1 MSNLNGDGISDVKS
15 KACDILLDHRL
26 TQKAKDPK
34 KSEAILNR
42 LHVGAVQKRDNVD
55 RPSQIPQT
63 VLDGVK
69 KTGPTVKELQEEYG
83 GAGVF
88 YVPTE
93 EHFMLENDEWK
104 YDKFPEF
111 FNGKNVLDFYDPDIE
126 KKIIALEKEED
137 ELLKIEAGEDALMAK
152 QNEDSENSDDVDFD
166 MLKDSLKTVR
176 AKKAILKHRH
186 KMKAKLRAKPK
197 NLKLSEVAE
206 SMEAKGFDVSKE
218 TLRSRSKS
226 RKTLMDLDAA
236 QEKLAK

>member
-1 MSNLNGDGISDVKS
+1 
-15 KACDILLDHRL
+15 
-26 TQKAKDPK
+26 
-34 KSEAILNR
+34 
-42 LHVGAVQKRDNVD
+42 
-55 RPSQIPQT
+55 
-63 VLDGVK
+63 
-69 KTGPTVKELQEEYG
+69 
-83 GAGVF
+83 
-88 YVPTE
+88 
-93 EHFMLENDEWK
+93 
-104 YDKFPEF
+104 
-111 FNGKNVLDFYDPDIE
+111 
-126 KKIIALEKEED
+126 
-137 ELLKIEAGEDALMAK
+137 
-152 QNEDSENSDDVDFD
+152 